1 MKDYKTVL
9 LTNTKP
15 FSYTPLGDK
24 TKEAFFFTFNRK
36 TEKLTTLN
44 LHRAPIT
51 SPGLILKYL
60 KFKIAKREVFKGKYY
75 LDFIEIVN

>member
-15 FSYTPLGDK
+15 FSYTPLVAA
-24 TKEAFFFTFNRK
+24 TEAFFFTFNRK

-51 SPGLILKYL
+51 SPGLLKKYL

-75 LDFIEIVN
+75 LDFIQIVD

>member
-15 FSYTPLGDK
+15 FSYTPLGDI

-44 LHRAPIT
+44 LHKAVPNPPT
-51 SPGLILKYL
+51 VATKFL
-60 KFKIAKREVFKGKYY
+60 KFKVAKIDLKGQLY